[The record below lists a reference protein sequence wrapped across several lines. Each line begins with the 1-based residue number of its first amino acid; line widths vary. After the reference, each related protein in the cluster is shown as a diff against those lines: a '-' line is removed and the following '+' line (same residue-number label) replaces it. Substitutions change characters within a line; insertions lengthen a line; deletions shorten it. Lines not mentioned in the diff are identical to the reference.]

1 MEWGL
6 VLAFVAAALAVVLPG
21 MGSSKAVGACGETA
35 SGVSTENPEVNSKLL
50 VLQLLPATQG
60 IYGFLIAVIIMI
72 NTGILSGNLASVS
85 LVQGLELVIAAL
97 PIAIVGYFS
106 ALKQGKVASA
116 AMLMT
121 GKRPEMS
128 GKGITMTV
136 MVETYAVLAL
146 LVSFLAVNAIK
157 LSERLNAHER
167 TSDLGENF
175 AGREGKCLRDPA
187 GCRRSC

>member
-106 ALKQGKVASA
+106 AHEAGQGCLCRHADDRQA
-116 AMLMT
+116 P
-121 GKRPEMS
+121 R
-128 GKGITMTV
+128 
-136 MVETYAVLAL
+136 
-146 LVSFLAVNAIK
+146 N
-157 LSERLNAHER
+157 ER
-167 TSDLGENF
+167 
-175 AGREGKCLRDPA
+175 
-187 GCRRSC
+187 

>member
-1 MEWGL
+1 MAIGMI
-6 VLAFVAAALAVVLPG
+6 LAFVAAAIAVILPG
-21 MGSSKAVGACGETA
+21 LGSAKAVGACGETA

-72 NTGILSGNLASVS
+72 NTGILSGS
-85 LVQGLELVIAAL
+85 LVNVTMEQGIALIIAAL
-97 PIAIVGYFS
+97 PIAVVGYFS
-106 ALKQGKVASA
+106 AIKQGKAASA
-116 AMLMT
+116 GMLMT

-128 GKGITMTV
+128 GKAITMTV

-157 LSERLNAHER
+157 
-167 TSDLGENF
+167 F
-175 AGREGKCLRDPA
+175 
-187 GCRRSC
+187 

>member
-97 PIAIVGYFS
+97 PSAIVGYFS

-116 AMLMT
+116 ALLMT

-157 LSERLNAHER
+157 L
-167 TSDLGENF
+167 
-175 AGREGKCLRDPA
+175 
-187 GCRRSC
+187 

>member
-1 MEWGL
+1 M
-6 VLAFVAAALAVVLPG
+6 
-21 MGSSKAVGACGETA
+21 
-35 SGVSTENPEVNSKLL
+35 
-50 VLQLLPATQG
+50 LPATQG

-85 LVQGLELVIAAL
+85 MVQGLELVIAAL

-157 LSERLNAHER
+157 L
-167 TSDLGENF
+167 
-175 AGREGKCLRDPA
+175 
-187 GCRRSC
+187 

>member
-6 VLAFVAAALAVVLPG
+6 VLAFVAAAIAVILPG

-72 NTGILSGNLASVS
+72 KTGILSGSLANVT
-85 LVQGLELVIAAL
+85 LTQGIELVVAAL
-97 PIAIVGYFS
+97 PIALVGYYS

-116 AMLMT
+116 GMLMT

-136 MVETYAVLAL
+136 MVETYAVLSL
-146 LVSFLAVNAIK
+146 LVSFLAVNAI
-157 LSERLNAHER
+157 NI
-167 TSDLGENF
+167 G
-175 AGREGKCLRDPA
+175 
-187 GCRRSC
+187 

>member
-1 MEWGL
+1 MEWGQI
-6 VLAFVAAALAVVLPG
+6 LALVAATLAVVLPG

-60 IYGFLIAVIIMI
+60 IYGFLIGVIIMI
-72 NTGILSGNLASVS
+72 NTGVLSGAMKTVS
-85 LVQGLELVIAAL
+85 IYQGLALIVAAL
-97 PIAIVGYFS
+97 PVAVVGYFS

-116 AMLMT
+116 GMLMT

-136 MVETYAVLAL
+136 MVETYAVLSL
-146 LVSFLAVNAIK
+146 LTSFLAVNAIK
-157 LSERLNAHER
+157 L
-167 TSDLGENF
+167 
-175 AGREGKCLRDPA
+175 
-187 GCRRSC
+187 

>member
-72 NTGILSGNLASVS
+72 NTGALSVS
-85 LVQGLELVIAAL
+85 MVSVSVIHGLELIVAAL
-97 PIAIVGYFS
+97 PVAVVGYFS
-106 ALKQGKVASA
+106 AIRQGRVAAA

-146 LVSFLAVNAIK
+146 LISI
-157 LSERLNAHER
+157 LSIFGIGGL
-167 TSDLGENF
+167 
-175 AGREGKCLRDPA
+175 PV
-187 GCRRSC
+187 